1 MLKALTRS
9 DKVNYRIK
17 VNFLPKRNIKY
28 STLCI
33 LYKNKNYETIVGYL
47 YCGVQEYGFDGLDLD
62 YEYPAFEQDASE
74 KHTFAAWCK

>member
-1 MLKALTRS
+1 MYENR
-9 DKVNYRIK
+9 NYG
-17 VNFLPKRNIKY
+17 
-28 STLCI
+28 
-33 LYKNKNYETIVGYL
+33 TIVGYL